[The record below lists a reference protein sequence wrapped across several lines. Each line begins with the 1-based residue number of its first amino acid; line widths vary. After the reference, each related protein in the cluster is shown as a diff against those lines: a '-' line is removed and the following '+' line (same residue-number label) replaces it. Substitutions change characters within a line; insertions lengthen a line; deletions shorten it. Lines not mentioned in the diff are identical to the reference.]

1 MSMSPGPAGFDR
13 VAIYAVHDEDSR
25 GRAHPED
32 APSTVESPF
41 ERDHARIIHCTAF
54 RRLMHKTQVFVTEGG
69 DHFRT
74 RLTHT
79 LEVAVHAR
87 SLARRLRLNEP
98 LTTAIALAHDLGH
111 PPFGH
116 AGERALAEL
125 MTGFGGFEHNLQ
137 SLRVVDYLEHPYPG
151 WRGLNLSFE
160 VRESLL
166 KHRLPDETIDY
177 PGLAASRAELLSGG
191 PQPPLEG
198 QVADLAD
205 TITYTLHDI
214 EDGLVECGLSET
226 DLNGT
231 RLWRG
236 VAEKVREKCSAHSIH
251 AVRRPILDALAEYLI
266 DDAAKATLHRLRRL
280 DPHTADAIR
289 LGSGPLAGF
298 SERVSSQLAE
308 LQQVLRRVVYGDQR
322 VVRMDIKARRIVRE
336 VFEAYLAEP
345 ALLPA
350 RFRSRIADQGPH
362 RVVADYIAGMTDR
375 FCQHEHRRLFDAFHF
390 D

>member
-1 MSMSPGPAGFDR
+1 MD
-13 VAIYAVHDEDSR
+13 
-25 GRAHPED
+25 
-32 APSTVESPF
+32 SPF
-41 ERDHARIIHCTAF
+41 ELDHARIVHCTAF

-125 MTGFGGFEHNLQ
+125 MADFGGFEHNLQ
-137 SLRVVDYLEHPYPG
+137 ALRVVDYLEHPYPG

-166 KHRLPDETIDY
+166 KHHLPDETMAY
-177 PGLAASRAELLSGG
+177 PGLAAARAELLLIG
-191 PQPPLEG
+191 PRPPLEG

-214 EDGLVECGLSET
+214 EDGLVECGLGEA
-226 DLNGT
+226 DLNDT

-236 VAEKVREKCSAHSIH
+236 VAEKVREKHHARSIH
-251 AVRRPILDALAEYLI
+251 AIRRPILDALAEYLLE
-266 DDAAKATLHRLRRL
+266 DAAQATRRRL
-280 DPHTADAIR
+280 ERLSPDSSEAIR
-289 LGSGPLAGF
+289 RWDATLAGF
-298 SERVSSQLAE
+298 SDGVTAELAE
-308 LQQVLRRVVYGDQR
+308 LQQLLRRVVYGNQR
-322 VVRMDIKARRIVRE
+322 VVRMDIKARRIVHE

-350 RFRSRIADQGPH
+350 RFRSRIPEQGPH